1 MEGDHRRHPRV
12 PPPTSTVTAQTSH
25 LDLLR
30 MTRAVQRAAV
40 EDDLD
45 MLHLELCH
53 LRNALVEH
61 LHGEHDAHARR
72 SSMVERVV
80 AQGQHN
86 LLRLVGDLVFTTAE
100 HGADCTCLVRIAE
113 LHGALTRQARLEAR
127 VFLTADPEG
136 R

>member
-1 MEGDHRRHPRV
+1 M
-12 PPPTSTVTAQTSH
+12 
-25 LDLLR
+25 
-30 MTRAVQRAAV
+30 
-40 EDDLD
+40 
-45 MLHLELCH
+45 
-53 LRNALVEH
+53 
-61 LHGEHDAHARR
+61 
-72 SSMVERVV
+72 

-113 LHGALTRQARLEAR
+113 LHGALTRHARLEAR